1 MSLSNSTAEIELAP
15 IVIPAYLDLIN
26 DLMGAGIIPFV
37 SITSITCNLLT
48 IVFVYIHG
56 VDRAALVFV
65 IAVSLADFLITIIN
79 GIVMTR

>member
-1 MSLSNSTAEIELAP
+1 MSLSTSTAETELAL
-15 IVIPAYLDLIN
+15 IVVPGYLDLMNKI
-26 DLMGAGIIPFV
+26 MGAGIIPFV

-65 IAVSLADFLITIIN
+65 ITVSLADFLITIIN
-79 GIVMTR
+79 GFVMTR